1 LGLTEKGQF
10 AWHSSMNR
18 CADAASRLATATTS
32 PLLLREIAR
41 QFFFA
46 IPAVDKIPQRQVSDF
61 RGIMIRSNS
70 LPIVK
75 PSASTDEFQ
84 LY

>member
-1 LGLTEKGQF
+1 
-10 AWHSSMNR
+10 MNR
-18 CADAASRLATATTS
+18 CADVLSRLATATTC
-32 PLLLREIAR
+32 PCLLREIAR

-61 RGIMIRSNS
+61 KGIMFRSNS
-70 LPIVK
+70 LPSVK
-75 PSASTDEFQ
+75 PSASTNDFQ